1 MQDTS
6 LPPPDAIV
14 TSPLTRAM
22 ETTMLA
28 LAPLFPSI
36 RPVVLESLR
45 EQLNGAEKNKRRGKE
60 WIEHRFPAFD
70 TTNVD
75 AENPLETTYADI
87 KEPYE
92 DLWPRVK
99 GAFQYIF
106 EAFPDGLVIA
116 LVSHCYVMKAIQREI
131 TGYDIPEE
139 DRTDK
144 VQFFVGEVGVYAIT
158 VKGENR
164 RMLRE
169 E

>member
-14 TSPLTRAM
+14 TSPLTRAV
-22 ETTMLA
+22 ETTMLGV
-28 LAPLFPSI
+28 APLFPSLC
-36 RPVVLESLR
+36 PVVLESLR

-60 WIEHRFPAFD
+60 WIERRFSAFD
-70 TTNVD
+70 TTTVD
-75 AENPLETTYADI
+75 AESSLESTYANI

-99 GAFQYIF
+99 AAFQYIF
-106 EAFPDGLVIA
+106 ETFPDA
-116 LVSHCYVMKAIQREI
+116 LVVALMSHCHVMKAIQREI
-131 TGYDIPEE
+131 TGYDIPEK

-144 VQFFVGEVGVYAIT
+144 VEFFVGETGIYATI

-164 RMLRE
+164 RMLRG
-169 E
+169 